1 MSDRPEGEARMS
13 ASESRPPVA
22 AADVEGVAAALSELP
37 TERRERV
44 RALMGGIDLGDSQS
58 IVGFGAEAQRELTAV
73 SEQILE
79 GVRNKDTGQAG
90 AALNQMML
98 RVRDID
104 LGALKDGREP
114 NWFQRVVLR
123 RISPL
128 ASFLQ
133 QYESVRAQIDR
144 IHAELESHRLKMVQ
158 DVARLDK
165 LYEVTLTFF
174 HNLSDH
180 ILAAEERLRR
190 IDGED
195 LPRLKA
201 EAEASADMLASQRLA
216 DLSNA
221 RNDLE
226 RKTHDLKLTRQVTM
240 QSLPSIRLNQ
250 DLDKSLV
257 GKIQSV
263 LANTLPLWKNQ
274 LAQAVTLFRTHE
286 AAEALHFVNRTTN
299 ELLEANAS
307 GLRQANKAVRG
318 AVEEGVFSIDS
329 VERANANLVAAIQ
342 ESIQLTEEGRK
353 RRGEAESR
361 LLEAE
366 RAIKQTLRATASPQ
380 G

>member
-1 MSDRPEGEARMS
+1 MS
-13 ASESRPPVA
+13 
-22 AADVEGVAAALSELP
+22 
-37 TERRERV
+37 
-44 RALMGGIDLGDSQS
+44 DSQS
-58 IVGFGAEAQRELTAV
+58 RAPAPAEPREAEVVAFGELPPERRRRVEALMAAIDLASSQTIVGFAAEAQRELTAV

-98 RVRDID
+98 RVRDIE

-114 NWFQRVVLR
+114 GWFQRVVLR
-123 RISPL
+123 RASPL
-128 ASFLQ
+128 ARFLQ
-133 QYESVRAQIDR
+133 QYETVRGQIDR

-165 LYEVTLTFF
+165 LYEVTLEFF
-174 HNLSDH
+174 RNLSDH
-180 ILAAEERLRR
+180 IVAAEERLRR
-190 IDGED
+190 LDAEE

-201 EAEASADMLASQRLA
+201 EAERGTDMLASQRLA
-216 DLSNA
+216 DLANA

-226 RKTHDLKLTRQVTM
+226 RKLHDLKLTRQVTM

-274 LAQAVTLFRTHE
+274 LAQAVTLFRTHQ
-286 AAEALHFVNRTTN
+286 AAETLQFVNRTTN
-299 ELLEANAS
+299 ELLEANAA
-307 GLRQANKAVRG
+307 GLRQANVAVRG
-318 AVEEGVFSIDS
+318 AVEEGVFSIES
-329 VERANANLVAAIQ
+329 VERANANLLAAIE
-342 ESIQLTEEGRK
+342 ESIELTEEGR
-353 RRGEAESR
+353 RRRKEAEGR
-361 LLEAE
+361 LVEAE
-366 RAIKQTLRATASPQ
+366 QALKRALQATAGRP

>member
-1 MSDRPEGEARMS
+1 MSEG
-13 ASESRPPVA
+13 ESRPPAIAAGGEAEDVA
-22 AADVEGVAAALSELP
+22 RFADLP
-37 TERRERV
+37 PERRERV
-44 RALMGGIDLGDSQS
+44 QALMAEIDLADSHS
-58 IVGFGAEAQRELTAV
+58 IVGFGSEAQRELTTV

-79 GVRNKDTGQAG
+79 GVRNKETGQAG

-98 RVRDID
+98 RVREID

-114 NWFQRVVLR
+114 GWFQRVVLR
-123 RISPL
+123 RVSPL
-128 ASFLQ
+128 ARFLQ

-144 IHAELESHRLKMVQ
+144 IHADLESHRLKMVQ

-165 LYEVTLTFF
+165 LYEVTLDFF
-174 HNLSDH
+174 RNLSDH
-180 ILAAEERLRR
+180 IVAAEERLRR
-190 IDGED
+190 LDAEE

-201 EAEASADMLASQRLA
+201 EAEGSADMLASQRLA
-216 DLSNA
+216 DLANA

-226 RKTHDLKLTRQVTM
+226 RKLHDLKLTRQVTM

-274 LAQAVTLFRTHE
+274 LAQAVTLFRTQE
-286 AAEALHFVNRTTN
+286 AAETLQFVNRTTN
-299 ELLEANAS
+299 ELLEANAA
-307 GLRQANKAVRG
+307 GLRRANATVRG

-329 VERANANLVAAIQ
+329 VERANQNLLAAIA

-353 RRGEAESR
+353 RRGEAEVR
-361 LLEAE
+361 LVEAE
-366 RAIKQTLRATASPQ
+366 RALKRTLQASV
-380 G
+380 GRSG